1 MRCKMTIYGY
11 ARVSTTG
18 QDLTDQKNQ
27 LLQNAASII
36 YAEKI
41 TGAKRNGRNELANL
55 LEVVQPGDQILV
67 KKIDR
72 LARSIRDLREIV
84 DEITSKGASVKFLE
98 DNMEFNALD
107 KASPIQTMMLN
118 MLGSFAEFERD
129 LIISRTQEGKNY
141 AKKANKYYKE
151 GRPKAT
157 ITPAK
162 KHAYDLL
169 MSGKSYKE
177 VEQVTGFSKSTLQR
191 IKQKIQAE

>member
-1 MRCKMTIYGY
+1 MTIYGY

-41 TGAKRNGRNELANL
+41 TGAKRAGRNELSNL

-84 DEITSKGASVKFLE
+84 DEIASKGASVKFLD

-107 KASPIQTMMLN
+107 KASPIQNMMLN

-141 AKKANKYYKE
+141 AKKINKDFKE

-177 VEQVTGFSKSTLQR
+177 VEQLTGFSKSTLQR
-191 IKQKIQAE
+191 IKKKLHEQ

>member
-1 MRCKMTIYGY
+1 MTIYGY

>member
-1 MRCKMTIYGY
+1 
-11 ARVSTTG
+11 
-18 QDLTDQKNQ
+18 
-27 LLQNAASII
+27 
-36 YAEKI
+36 
-41 TGAKRNGRNELANL
+41 
-55 LEVVQPGDQILV
+55 
-67 KKIDR
+67 
-72 LARSIRDLREIV
+72 
-84 DEITSKGASVKFLE
+84 
-98 DNMEFNALD
+98 
-107 KASPIQTMMLN
+107 MMLN

-169 MSGKSYKE
+169 MSGSGKSYKE

-191 IKQKIQAE
+191 VKKKIQAE

>member
-1 MRCKMTIYGY
+1 MTIYGY

-84 DEITSKGASVKFLE
+84 DEITSKGASVKFLD

-129 LIISRTQEGKNY
+129 LIISRTQEGKIY

-191 IKQKIQAE
+191 VKKKIQAE

>member
-1 MRCKMTIYGY
+1 MTIYGY

-27 LLQNAASII
+27 LLQNDASII

-84 DEITSKGASVKFLE
+84 DEITSKGASVKFLD

-191 IKQKIQAE
+191 IKNKIQTE

>member
-1 MRCKMTIYGY
+1 MTIYGY

-84 DEITSKGASVKFLE
+84 DEITSKGASVKFLD

-191 IKQKIQAE
+191 VKKKIQAE

>member
-1 MRCKMTIYGY
+1 MTIYGY

-169 MSGKSYKE
+169 VSGKSYKE

>member
-1 MRCKMTIYGY
+1 MTIYGY

-84 DEITSKGASVKFLE
+84 DEITSKGASVKFL
-98 DNMEFNALD
+98 DDLD

-169 MSGKSYKE
+169 MSGSGKSYKE

-191 IKQKIQAE
+191 VKKKIQAE